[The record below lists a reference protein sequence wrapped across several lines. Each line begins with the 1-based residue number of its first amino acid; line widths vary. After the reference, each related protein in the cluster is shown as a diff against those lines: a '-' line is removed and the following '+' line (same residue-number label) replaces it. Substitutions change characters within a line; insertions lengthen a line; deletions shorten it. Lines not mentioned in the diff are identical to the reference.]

1 MLITAGWS
9 AGDRTD
15 PRGGPSFPAAAKM
28 SLWWAEANWWIVW
41 KRAGKSKSRPPMER
55 TRMEQGRV
63 EVWCKAFRRDE
74 VGISEGKW
82 GKWGNLR
89 GNQRL

>member
-1 MLITAGWS
+1 M
-9 AGDRTD
+9 
-15 PRGGPSFPAAAKM
+15 
-28 SLWWAEANWWIVW
+28 
-41 KRAGKSKSRPPMER
+41 AGKFKSRPPMER

-63 EVWCKAFRRDE
+63 EVWCKALRREE
-74 VGISEGKW
+74 VGISEEKW